1 MGSTLQNRP
10 ASLESEADLSFEALA
25 ARQGV
30 KPVAAFEDLLG
41 SPAAEDESPEEFA
54 IMLRAWRN
62 DGACSSEPG

>member
-1 MGSTLQNRP
+1 MADRWQNLF

-41 SPAAEDESPEEFA
+41 SPATEDESSEEFEYPEGLA
-54 IMLRAWRN
+54 KRRRPQFQA
-62 DGACSSEPG
+62 